1 MDKFDFMTVVDDIF
15 DECKSKEEMD
25 SRLKEMREIL
35 QQQYLIKVMYKN
47 TIGFD

>member
-1 MDKFDFMTVVDDIF
+1 MEENRMDKFDFMTVVDDIF

-35 QQQYLIKVMYKN
+35 FY
-47 TIGFD
+47 GD

>member
-1 MDKFDFMTVVDDIF
+1 MDKFDFMTVVNDIF